1 MKMTINSTKLKRVL
15 TFCRPDS
22 NPANPIGPI
31 FVNLNGWEG
40 RRGRQLAQGGK
51 FLGPV
56 LLYEGDD
63 LDEFQAVCREWHRAY
78 TAEN

>member
-31 FVNLNGWEG
+31 FVNLNG
-40 RRGRQLAQGGK
+40 
-51 FLGPV
+51 
-56 LLYEGDD
+56 
-63 LDEFQAVCREWHRAY
+63 
-78 TAEN
+78 